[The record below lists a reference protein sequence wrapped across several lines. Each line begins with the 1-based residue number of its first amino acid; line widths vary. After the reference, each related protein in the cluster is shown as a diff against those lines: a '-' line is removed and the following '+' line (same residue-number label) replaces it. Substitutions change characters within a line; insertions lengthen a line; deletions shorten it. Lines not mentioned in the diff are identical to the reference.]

1 MPDMG
6 WVQLIKRAAMEA
18 VNASKPCSYCTGIVT
33 AENPLEIKIS
43 QSVTIDADFID
54 IPERM
59 TDYNTRIVIGGIT
72 HECVVK
78 NCLKT
83 GDRVLLLRKAGG
95 QRFAIID
102 RVVV

>member
-18 VNASKPCSYCTGIVT
+18 VNASKPCNYCTGVVVN
-33 AENPLEIKIS
+33 ENPLEIKIS
-43 QSVTIDADFID
+43 QVGTIDADFID
-54 IPERM
+54 IPEKM
-59 TDYNTRIVIGGIT
+59 TDYNARIEIDGIT
-72 HECVVK
+72 YECVVK
-78 NCLKT
+78 NSLKA
-83 GDRVLLLRKAGG
+83 GDGVLLLRKAGG

>member
-95 QRFAIID
+95 QRFAVID

>member
-59 TDYNTRIVIGGIT
+59 TDYNTRIEIDGIT

-78 NCLKT
+78 NSLKT

-95 QRFAIID
+95 QRFAVID

>member
-1 MPDMG
+1 M
-6 WVQLIKRAAMEA
+6 
-18 VNASKPCSYCTGIVT
+18 T